1 MMNLKDEILSV
12 LREKGFISNDEIAYL
27 SGDILIA
34 ENVISNQKRKL
45 ENVPRVLIEGPSP
58 RILKG

>member
-27 SGDILIA
+27 SGDIF
-34 ENVISNQKRKL
+34 NSRKC
-45 ENVPRVLIEGPSP
+45 NI
-58 RILKG
+58 